1 MNEWPGVPLPHWR
14 PSPPPNEN
22 TTVLGL
28 RKKASLIIYRFR
40 ERGLE
45 VFLLNKSNEW
55 GLPGGDVNLAKH
67 PELIE
72 LEPSGDREEAVAVEG
87 DWHEIPSLKQ
97 MLLEEGSELAGKVRE
112 IEKGTFVTIK
122 DALKSHL
129 SPNKVE
135 FLRELRDVI
144 TDRNS
149 VRDL

>member
-1 MNEWPGVPLPHWR
+1 M
-14 PSPPPNEN
+14 S
-22 TTVLGL
+22 L
-28 RKKASLIIYRFR
+28 RKTASLIIYRFR

-45 VFLLNKSNEW
+45 IFLTKDSNAW
-55 GLPGGDVNLAKH
+55 KLPVGEVDRAAH
-67 PELIE
+67 EELIE
-72 LEPSGDREEAVAVEG
+72 LEPTEDREEAVAVEG

-97 MLLEEGSELAGKVRE
+97 MLLRESGELK
-112 IEKGTFVTIK
+112 EKLKDLETGTYVTLK

-129 SPNKVE
+129 APNQVA